1 MTPPGLAAGPLDYW
15 LAFTMGLLA
24 SGHCIGM
31 CGALASSVFLR
42 LGTQARRPLP
52 YLTYQ
57 LARVGMYTL
66 VGITAAALGRV
77 WVSMGIIGVAQG
89 LLQLVVGA
97 FVVVIGLDIA
107 GLSPWRVRGLGLS
120 FTFLGRWLQTAGG
133 QRPVAGA
140 LLGGLLNGLVP
151 CPLTF
156 AVAIKATTA
165 PSPWEGGLLMLA
177 FGLGTVPSMLFV
189 SVAFGLLGN
198 RARGLLLRGAAVVVV
213 AMGLGTFVQ
222 GLTYFNIM
230 RGLVY

>member
-1 MTPPGLAAGPLDYW
+1 MNPPELAAGPLNYW

-31 CGALASSVFLR
+31 CGALASSVFIR
-42 LGTQARRPLP
+42 LGEQARRPLP
-52 YLTYQ
+52 YLAYQ

-66 VGITAAALGRV
+66 VGFTAASLGHV
-77 WVSMGIIGVAQG
+77 LVSMGIIGAAQG
-89 LLQLVVGA
+89 LLQLVVGL

-107 GLSPWRVRGLGLS
+107 GLSPWRVRGFGLS
-120 FTFLGRWLQTAGG
+120 FAFLGRWLQAAGRKG
-133 QRPVAGA
+133 PVVGA
-140 LLGGLLNGLVP
+140 LLGGMLNGLVP

-165 PSPWEGGLLMLA
+165 PSPLEGGLLMLA

-189 SVAFGLLGN
+189 SVAFGLLGQ
-198 RARGLLLRGAAVVVV
+198 RARGLLLRGAAAVVVV
-213 AMGLGTFVQ
+213 MGLGTFIQ